1 MQRILDIE
9 RKNQMKLTILG
20 GGLSAITLAYFL
32 QDNEQIE
39 EITILEK
46 EDAIG
51 GLCRSIKKDGYTYD
65 IGPHILFSK
74 DKEMLE
80 LMIDV
85 VSKTNKL
92 RRSNQIIHKGRYV
105 QYPFEN
111 DLSKLP
117 KEDLEYCIT
126 AFQNNPYENYAAQN
140 MLQFFLKTFGE
151 GITNLYLRPY
161 NEKIWKHDP
170 SFMDTQ
176 MVERIPKPTNEEIL
190 RSAAGETVDGY
201 VHQLY
206 FDFPETGGIEAVVKG
221 FADRLKYKC
230 RILLNQEIQDIY
242 RDGDVFFVKT
252 EDAVYQSDKLVST
265 IPVQELTCRYRGAAG
280 CAGEKGGTGKAV
292 EAEAA
297 VGTYVKDLKYNSII
311 IAFVKTKENLSGA
324 NFAFMIADKQV
335 LFHRISK
342 MDFLGEQY
350 KTDGASYMV
359 EVTFR
364 QGDWID
370 NLPQPELEKKIL
382 TGLKEIGF
390 VEKEED
396 AGFVNIT
403 KHKYAYVIYDLNHK
417 SNMDKIREYYGG
429 EGIYLHG
436 RFGNF
441 EYWNMDR
448 ILRESKTLAEK
459 ILGGG
464 DGL

>member
-1 MQRILDIE
+1 
-9 RKNQMKLTILG
+9 MKLMILG

-32 QDNEQIE
+32 QEDERIE

-51 GLCRSIKKDGYTYD
+51 GLCRSIHKDGYTYD

-74 DKEMLE
+74 DKEMLK
-80 LMIDV
+80 LMLDV
-85 VSKTNKL
+85 VPKTNKL

-117 KEDLEYCIT
+117 PEDLNYAVT
-126 AFQNNPYENYAAQN
+126 AFRNNPYENYEAQN

-176 MVERIPKPTNEEIL
+176 MVERIPKPTDEEIM

-221 FADRLKYKC
+221 FADRLNHKC
-230 RILLNQEIQDIY
+230 RILLNQEIEDIY
-242 RDGDVFFVKT
+242 RDGAAFFVKT
-252 EDAVYQSDKLVST
+252 KDDILKSDKLVST
-265 IPVQELTCRYRGAAG
+265 IPVQELTCRYRGEAG
-280 CAGEKGGTGKAV
+280 RAND
-292 EAEAA
+292 A
-297 VGTYVKDLKYNSII
+297 VGAYVKDLKYNSII
-311 IAFVKTKENLSGA
+311 IAFVKAKEDLSGS

-342 MDFLGEQY
+342 MDFLGERYQ
-350 KTDGASYMV
+350 TDGAAYMV
-359 EVTFR
+359 EITFR

-370 NLPQPELEKKIL
+370 RLSQPELETKIL
-382 TGLKEIGF
+382 SGLREIGF
-390 VEKEED
+390 IEKEED
-396 AGFVNIT
+396 AEFGNIT
-403 KHKYAYVIYDLNHK
+403 KHRYAYVIYDLNHK
-417 SNMDKIREYYGG
+417 LNMAKIREYYDG

-448 ILRESKTLAEK
+448 ILRESRKMSDVVLGKTTMVEGEVWACL
-459 ILGGG
+459 
-464 DGL
+464 

>member
-1 MQRILDIE
+1 
-9 RKNQMKLTILG
+9 MKLMILG

-32 QDNEQIE
+32 QDDEQID

-51 GLCRSIKKDGYTYD
+51 GLCRSIHKDGYTYD

-74 DKEMLE
+74 DKEMLK
-80 LMIDV
+80 LMIDAV
-85 VSKTNKL
+85 PKTNKL
-92 RRSNQIIHKGRYV
+92 RRSNQIIHKGKYV

-117 KEDLEYCIT
+117 PEDLNYAVT
-126 AFQNNPYENYAAQN
+126 AFRNNPYENYEAKN

-176 MVERIPKPTNEEIL
+176 MVERIPKPTDEEIM

-221 FADRLKYKC
+221 FVDRLNHKC

-242 RDGDVFFVKT
+242 RDAAAFFVKT
-252 EDAVYQSDKLVST
+252 KDAVLKSDRLVST
-265 IPVQELTCRYRGAAG
+265 IPVQELTCRYRGEAG
-280 CAGEKGGTGKAV
+280 RADENGGAGQTAKD
-292 EAEAA
+292 A
-297 VGTYVKDLKYNSII
+297 VGAYVKDLKYNSII
-311 IAFVKTKENLSGA
+311 IAFVKAKEDLSGS

-342 MDFLGEQY
+342 MDFLGERY
-350 KTDGASYMV
+350 KTDGAAYMV
-359 EVTFR
+359 EITFR

-370 NLPQPELEKKIL
+370 CLPQPELETRIL
-382 TGLKEIGF
+382 SGLREIGF
-390 VEKEED
+390 IEKEED
-396 AGFVNIT
+396 VDFVNIT
-403 KHKYAYVIYDLNHK
+403 KHQYAYVIYDLNHK
-417 SNMDKIREYYGG
+417 FNMDKIREYYDG

-448 ILRESKTLAEK
+448 ILRESRKMSDVMLGKTTAVEGAEWA
-459 ILGGG
+459 
-464 DGL
+464 

>member
-1 MQRILDIE
+1 
-9 RKNQMKLTILG
+9 MKITVLG
-20 GGLSAITLAYFL
+20 GGLSAISLAYFL
-32 QDNEQIE
+32 QDDARVK

-51 GLCRSIKKDGYTYD
+51 GLCRSIRKDGYTYD

-74 DKEMLE
+74 DKEMLN
-80 LMIDV
+80 LMLDV
-85 VSKTNKL
+85 VPETNRL
-92 RRSNQIIHKGRYV
+92 GRSNQIIHKGRYV

-117 KEDLEYCIT
+117 EEDLNYCIT
-126 AFQNNPYENYAAQN
+126 AFRNNPYENYDAQN

-176 MVERIPKPTNEEIL
+176 MVERIPRPTDEEIM

-206 FDFPETGGIEAVVKG
+206 FDFPKAGGIEAVVKG
-221 FADRLKYKC
+221 FADRLNGKC
-230 RILLNQEIQDIY
+230 RIYLNQVIGDIY
-242 RDGDVFFVKT
+242 KEGNQYTVKT
-252 EDAVYQSDKLVST
+252 DKAVFRSDKLVST
-265 IPVQELTCRYRGAAG
+265 IPVQELTDRYRGS
-280 CAGEKGGTGKAV
+280 GGQRAYDCIGN
-292 EAEAA
+292 
-297 VGTYVKDLKYNSII
+297 YVKDLKYNSII
-311 IAFVKTKENLSGA
+311 IAFVKTRENLSGN

-359 EVTFR
+359 EITFR
-364 QGDWID
+364 KDDWID
-370 NLPQPELEKKIL
+370 NLSQPELEKRIRS
-382 TGLKEIGF
+382 GLREIGF
-390 VEKEED
+390 IRKEED
-396 AGFVNIT
+396 ADFINMT
-403 KHKYAYVIYDLNHK
+403 KHEYAYVIYDLNHK
-417 SNMDKIREYYGG
+417 SNMDKIRGYYDE
-429 EGIYLHG
+429 EGIYLNG

-448 ILRESKTLAEK
+448 ILRESKNLAEK
-459 ILGGG
+459 ISGGR